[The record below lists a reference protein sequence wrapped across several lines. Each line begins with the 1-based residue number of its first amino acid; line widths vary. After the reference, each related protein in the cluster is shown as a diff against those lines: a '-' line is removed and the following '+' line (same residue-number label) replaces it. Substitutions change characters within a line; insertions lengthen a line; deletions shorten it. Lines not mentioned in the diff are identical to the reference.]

1 MVKKINEELARKL
14 KAAGNLPSLPAVGAQ
29 IVELA
34 QDPNIEIRRVAH
46 SVSTDPA
53 LAAKVMRIANSAL
66 YAQRRKSSNLRQAII
81 VLGLNATLTLAL
93 SFSLVHTLK
102 QNPPN
107 GLDFKRFWRRCIM
120 AATWGK
126 LLATEC
132 RRRDAEEVFLAC
144 LLQDIGVLGLDLV
157 QNDIY
162 VGVEKMQNDHESLW
176 NHESE
181 KIGCDH
187 AVVGAWMLEQWNF
200 PDHIRHAVLTSHD
213 PDARGVDAEHI
224 SFSRCVAM
232 SGILADA
239 WIEGASAHGIRRIGD
254 RTQNLLGIHGNRLGE
269 LFEIISDQ
277 LPVAEDLFEMRLFDA
292 GHSEQILE
300 RAREVL
306 MVRNLQVISEVAELR
321 HTAEALEN
329 QNKEL
334 REEGRRDPLTGLYNR
349 AQLEEALNKEFSDS
363 DTYEWPV
370 SIVFLDIDY
379 FKQVNDTHG
388 HRVGDMILRET
399 ASVLCVSTRE
409 SDIVARYGGDEFVV
423 LLPGT
428 DQNRAATVCERMCRA
443 IAEKAHAVDDGS
455 FHITSSIGFA
465 TRDSAYP
472 YKTVEELLEAA
483 DQALYL
489 AKSRG
494 RNQVASHVDAGDEKR
509 A

>member
-1 MVKKINEELARKL
+1 MSTNDELRHRI

-66 YAQRRKSSNLRQAII
+66 YAQRRQSTNLRQAII

-102 QNPPN
+102 KNPPK
-107 GLDFKRFWRRCIM
+107 GLDFTRFWRRSIL

-126 LLATEC
+126 LLATES

-144 LLQDIGVLGLDLV
+144 LLQDIGILGLDQV
-157 QNDIY
+157 QN
-162 VGVEKMQNDHESLW
+162 GVYDGVDKLQDHHESLW
-176 NHESE
+176 NHEIE
-181 KIGCDH
+181 TLGCDH
-187 AVVGAWMLEQWNF
+187 SMVGAWMLEDWNF
-200 PDHIRHAVLTSHD
+200 PDHIRHAVQYSHD
-213 PDARGVDAEHI
+213 PERSDAAPDYVSFNRAVGLSGV
-224 SFSRCVAM
+224 
-232 SGILADA
+232 LADA

-254 RTQNLLGIHGNRLGE
+254 QTQKLLGIQANRLGE
-269 LFEIISDQ
+269 MFEIISDQ
-277 LPVAEDLFEMRLFDA
+277 LPVTEDLFEMRLFDA
-292 GHSEQILE
+292 QHSDQILE

-349 AQLEEALNKEFSDS
+349 AHLEEALNKEFSDS

-388 HRVGDMILRET
+388 HRVGDMILCET
-399 ASVLCVSTRE
+399 AGVLCASTRE
-409 SDIVARYGGDEFVV
+409 SDVVARYGGDEFVV

-428 DQNRAATVCERMCRA
+428 DQARALTVCERIRSA
-443 IAEKAHAVDDGS
+443 IAEKVHAVDEGTMTV
-455 FHITSSIGFA
+455 TSSVGFA

-472 YKTVEELLEAA
+472 YESVDELLEAA

-494 RNQVASHVDAGDEKR
+494 RNQVASHVDAGDEKS

>member
-1 MVKKINEELARKL
+1 MSINKDLRLKIKT
-14 KAAGNLPSLPAVGAQ
+14 AGNLPSLPAVGAQ

-34 QDPNIEIRRVAH
+34 QDPDIEIRRVAH
-46 SVSTDPA
+46 AVSTDPA

-66 YAQRRKSSNLRQAII
+66 YAQRRQSTNLRQAII

-102 QNPPN
+102 QNPPA
-107 GLDFKRFWRRCIM
+107 GLDFKRFWRRSIM

-144 LLQDIGVLGLDLV
+144 LLQDIGVLGLEQV
-157 QNDIY
+157 QPGIY
-162 VGVEKMQNDHESLW
+162 DGVEKIQNDHESLS
-176 NHESE
+176 NHEIE
-181 KIGCDH
+181 RLGCDH
-187 AVVGAWMLEQWNF
+187 AIVGGWMLEDWNF
-200 PDHIRHAVLTSHD
+200 PDHIQDAVKHSHD
-213 PDARGVDAEHI
+213 PARRGAAPDHVSFNRAVALSGV
-224 SFSRCVAM
+224 
-232 SGILADA
+232 LADA
-239 WIEGASAHGIRRIGD
+239 WIEDASAHGIRRIGEQ
-254 RTQNLLGIHGNRLGE
+254 TQQLLGIPGNRLGE

-277 LPVAEDLFEMRLFDA
+277 LPVTEDLFEMRLFDPQLS
-292 GHSEQILE
+292 GQILE

-329 QNKEL
+329 QNQEL
-334 REEGRRDPLTGLYNR
+334 REEGRRDALTGLYNR
-349 AQLEEALNKEFSDS
+349 AHLEEALAKEFMDS

-370 SIVFLDIDY
+370 SVVFLDVDY

-388 HRVGDMILRET
+388 HRVGDMILREM
-399 ASVLCVSTRE
+399 AAILCASTRE
-409 SDIVARYGGDEFVV
+409 SDAVSRFGGDEFVV

-428 DQNRAATVCERMCRA
+428 DQSRALVVCERIRVA
-443 IAEKAHAVDDGS
+443 IAEKVHTADEATFSV
-455 FHITSSIGFA
+455 TSSIGFA

-472 YKTVEELLEAA
+472 YEDVEQLLEAA

-494 RNQVASHVDAGDEKR
+494 RNQVASHVDAGEEKR

>member
-1 MVKKINEELARKL
+1 MSKHEELRRKI
-14 KAAGNLPSLPAVGAQ
+14 KTAGNLPSLPAVGAQ

-34 QDPNIEIRRVAH
+34 QDPHIEIRRVAH

-66 YAQRRKSSNLRQAII
+66 YAQRRKSTNLRQAII

-102 QNPPN
+102 QSPPK
-107 GLDFKRFWRRCIM
+107 GLDFKRFWRRSIM

-132 RRRDAEEVFLAC
+132 RRRDAEEVFLAG

-157 QNDIY
+157 QRGVYD
-162 VGVEKMQNDHESLW
+162 GVEKIQNDHESLCQ
-176 NHESE
+176 HERE
-181 KIGCDH
+181 ILGCDH
-187 AVVGAWMLEQWNF
+187 AAVGGWMLEDWNF
-200 PDHIRHAVLTSHD
+200 PDHIRLAVQYSHEPERHGAAAD
-213 PDARGVDAEHI
+213 YV
-224 SFSRCVAM
+224 SFNRAAAL

-239 WIEGASAHGIRRIGD
+239 WIEGASEHGMRRIGE
-254 RTQNLLGIHGNRLGE
+254 RTEQLLGIPASRLGE
-269 LFEIISDQ
+269 LFEIIADQ
-277 LPVAEDLFEMRLFDA
+277 LPVTEDLFEMRLFDVE
-292 GHSEQILE
+292 HSEQILE

-334 REEGRRDPLTGLYNR
+334 REEGRRDPLTGLSNR
-349 AQLEEALNKEFSDS
+349 AHLEEALNKEFADS

-370 SIVFLDIDY
+370 SIVFLDIDH
-379 FKQVNDTHG
+379 FKKVNDTHG
-388 HRVGDMILRET
+388 HRVGDRILRET
-399 ASVLCVSTRE
+399 AGVLCASTRE
-409 SDIVARYGGDEFVV
+409 TDVVARYGGDEFVV

-428 DQNRAATVCERMCRA
+428 DQARALTVCERIRSA
-443 IAEKAHAVDDGS
+443 IANQVHTVEQGTLK
-455 FHITSSIGFA
+455 ITPSVGFA

-472 YKTVEELLEAA
+472 YGTVEELIEAA

-494 RNQVASHVDAGDEKR
+494 RNQVASHVDAGDEKS